1 MIFWMLDIPL
11 RPQDSGCQKSLS
23 RQSLTCLVSRAVF
36 RNSLL
41 HFGQEKD
48 SAGLSCSG

>member
-1 MIFWMLDIPL
+1 MVF
-11 RPQDSGCQKSLS
+11 SGPSQCQKSLS
-23 RQSLTCLVSRAVF
+23 RQSLTCLVSRVVF

-48 SAGLSCSG
+48 SAGLSCSGGGSAL